1 MRCILW
7 SYNSNSEWI
16 EWERELSM
24 KNRNDWE
31 LWIVFPG
38 DCSRLSI
45 SGKVRSKLMFVISNN
60 ESPAEGM
67 GYLCHRKNSQ
77 KLWDFCL
84 FMIKVQYRD
93 CILLLYRM
101 HRWPYRSSTSL
112 KTLISDITWHHL
124 TSLDITDTS
133 DTTYCNK
140 AISTFLNPS
149 NLTSHDMS
157 ERGIR
162 IVILCGALSEN
173 P

>member
-1 MRCILW
+1 
-7 SYNSNSEWI
+7 
-16 EWERELSM
+16 M
-24 KNRNDWE
+24 KNGNDWE
-31 LWIVFPG
+31 WWIVFPG

-93 CILLLYRM
+93 CICCCIACIGDHIGVPRPSRLWY
-101 HRWPYRSSTSL
+101 
-112 KTLISDITWHHL
+112 L
-124 TSLDITDTS
+124 TSLDISDAC
-133 DTTYCNK
+133 DTTHCNM

-149 NLTSHDMS
+149 NVTNHDMS
-157 ERGIR
+157 EGGNWK
-162 IVILCGALSEN
+162 VILWERQYNFYFKTDKVVVSCF
-173 P
+173 PKYRKDY